1 MSGSVGGRSLASY
14 LGSYALVLVAASIWG
29 TTGVAARYSF
39 DLGISPE
46 GILLLRLA
54 FVVPAYLYLALRRPR
69 LNPWVAALGA
79 LVLGPYH
86 IVYYNAVKRVG
97 VSTASLLLYTH
108 PVLVAIASKPLLGEV
123 VDRCTALAVASA
135 VSGAL
140 MISFGDIYVDPL
152 GISLAVAASATFSL
166 YVVLSKKA
174 LTSGVGAEELA
185 LGTSAWALPA
195 VALAYVAR
203 GGSDDLLN
211 PYVLA
216 VGLYLALIVTVLAYV
231 LYMRGLRKVRA
242 SVATVLSTAEPLTAT
257 VLSHILFN
265 EPITP
270 LKTFGGCLILLAV
283 FIVSLSRGR

>member
-1 MSGSVGGRSLASY
+1 LSGSIGGRGSASY

-29 TTGVAARYSF
+29 TTGIAARYSF
-39 DLGISPE
+39 DLGVSPE

-54 FVVPAYLYLALRRPR
+54 LVVPAYLYLALCRPR
-69 LNPWVAALGA
+69 LNLWVVALGA

-86 IVYYNAVKRVG
+86 VAYYNAVKHVG

-123 VDRCTALAVASA
+123 VDRRTVLAVASA

-140 MISFGDIYVDPL
+140 MISYGDIHVDPL
-152 GISLAVAASATFSL
+152 GISLAVVSSAIFSL

-216 VGLYLALIVTVLAYV
+216 IGLYLALVVTVLAYI
-231 LYMRGLRKVRA
+231 LYMRGLRRVRA
-242 SVATVLSTAEPLTAT
+242 GVVTVLSTAEPLTAT
-257 VLSHILFN
+257 ALSYVLFG
-265 EPITP
+265 EPVTP
-270 LKTFGGCLILLAV
+270 LKACGGGLILLAV
-283 FIVSLSRGR
+283 AVVSRSRG